1 MFRTGC
7 PGLCVL
13 RFKYSAA
20 PTRRT
25 TETTVGTGLP
35 NHCLHQPYWFY
46 FLNSFISSLLCWVI
60 VHICVW
66 RLWLKTFSIS
76 SVQFLQSVCL
86 HPVSSVYAFCT
97 LCLSSFHHDDY
108 ACILLCLLL
117 STYSAASSSSLRNF
131 LTCKFLSEEFI
142 KIAYSPPSSRY
153 NALSIVIRARYS
165 LVLCD
170 FGLTA
175 WSFSYVDRRYD
186 QGLCWVSYLRWDG
199 LPLLEE

>member
-1 MFRTGC
+1 MVRTVC

-13 RFKYSAA
+13 EFKYSAA

-25 TETTVGTGLP
+25 TETTVGTGRT

-76 SVQFLQSVCL
+76 SVQFLQSICL
-86 HPVSSVYAFCT
+86 HPVLSCVYAFCT
-97 LCLSSFHHDDY
+97 LCLFSFLHDDY
-108 ACILLCLLL
+108 ACVLLCILL

-131 LTCKFLSEEFI
+131 LTHKFLSEEFL
-142 KIAYSPPSSRY
+142 KIAYSPPSSR
-153 NALSIVIRARYS
+153 
-165 LVLCD
+165 
-170 FGLTA
+170 
-175 WSFSYVDRRYD
+175 
-186 QGLCWVSYLRWDG
+186 
-199 LPLLEE
+199 